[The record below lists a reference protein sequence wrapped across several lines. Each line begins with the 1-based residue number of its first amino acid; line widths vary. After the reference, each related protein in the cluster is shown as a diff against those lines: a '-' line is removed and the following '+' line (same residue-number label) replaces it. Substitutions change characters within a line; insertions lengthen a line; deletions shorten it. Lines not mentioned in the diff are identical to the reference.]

1 MNKTSAW
8 QTEVLSAR
16 DPAAI
21 VHAVAWLAAGEVAAL
36 PTETVYG
43 LAADA
48 TDIRAVARIFGAK
61 ERPHSDPLIVHLPSL
76 AWLDQIALL
85 TGAQAELAR
94 RLVARFWPGP
104 LTLVLPRRP
113 GEIDDLVTAGSS
125 HVAVRLSAHPVFRA
139 VIEQLDRPLAAPS
152 ANRFGRI
159 SPTTAAHVFTE
170 LGGRIPFILDGGT
183 TKHGLEST
191 IVAPGED
198 GRTWRILRHGPIT
211 AEMLAGFGGVEELEP
226 PAEPAAVLAA
236 PGQMAGHYAPR
247 TPLVLVDRAWLDGAL
262 AHEEIAGSGLLGFR
276 RDQPPRAA
284 GFARAEYL
292 SEAGD
297 LPEAATRLFA
307 ALRRLDESG
316 VERIFAERVPGEGVG
331 RAIMER
337 LSRAAAGSGGTSSL
351 RGAAGSDTF
360 APVSSLPTTEALPQ
374 TPPSPPAQQS
384 PLPPPRLAARE
395 ARSGRAVGI
404 VGLAVMFSRVLGLVR
419 EQLLAGLF
427 GAGIGTDA
435 FYAAFRA
442 PNLLR
447 DLFAEG
453 ALSTAFITTFS
464 KKIEIE
470 GDDSAWRLANKMA
483 TLLVVFMS
491 AITVLGILFSPLLI
505 DVLAPGFRSVPGKF
519 ELTVSLTRIMYPF
532 ILLVSLS
539 ALVMGMLNAKHV
551 FGAPAMASSFFN
563 LGSIIGGVGLGWW
576 LDPHFGRRAL
586 FGIAVGT
593 LIGGLLQLMSQLPAA
608 FRAGYRFRPDF
619 AWRDDGVRTILRL
632 MGPAVIAASAVQVNV
647 AVNGCFASFLKNGAV
662 TWLNN
667 SFRLMQLPLGIFGVA
682 IATVTLPLVSKSAA
696 RGDQT
701 AFRATL
707 ARALRLAFFLTIPS
721 AIGLICLGGPIISL
735 IYQHGRYTAFS
746 AEQTGATLQYYAIGL
761 VAYAGIK
768 VLAPAFYAL
777 DARTTPMNCSFISIG
792 INVLLNGIFT
802 VWLGWG
808 SRGLAFSTSLTAI
821 VNFGLLY
828 VLMRRLTGQLETRL
842 MIPTLAK
849 LAVAGAGLAAV
860 CLLGRSYLLAG
871 FYHFTFGHRCWSLLV
886 TIGAGG
892 LVFFAACYV
901 LRLSE
906 MQEAVVIFSRK
917 FHRGRGVAG
926 TN

>member
-1 MNKTSAW
+1 MNAPDAW
-8 QTEVLSAR
+8 RTEVLSGG
-16 DPAAI
+16 DAA
-21 VHAVAWLAAGEVAAL
+21 AVARAVEWLAAGEVVGL

-48 TDIRAVARIFGAK
+48 TDARAVARIFEAK
-61 ERPHSDPLIVHLPSL
+61 ERPLSDPLIVHLPSL
-76 AWLDQIALL
+76 AWLDEIALL
-85 TGAQAELAR
+85 GDAQADLAR

-113 GEIDDLVTAGSS
+113 GAIGDLVTAGSS
-125 HVAVRLSAHPVFRA
+125 HVAVRMSAHPVFRA

-159 SPTTAAHVFTE
+159 SPTTAAHVFAE
-170 LGGRIPFILDGGT
+170 LDGRIPLILDGGVT
-183 TKHGLEST
+183 HHGLEST

-198 GRTWRILRHGPIT
+198 GRSWRILRHGPIT
-211 AEMLAGFGGVEELEP
+211 VEMLAGFGV
-226 PAEPAAVLAA
+226 PAEAEPQAEAAAVRAA
-236 PGQMAGHYAPR
+236 PGQLAGHYAPR
-247 TPLVLVDRAWLDGAL
+247 TPLVLVDRLWLDRDISPA
-262 AHEEIAGSGLLGFR
+262 EIAASGLLGWR
-276 RDQPPRAA
+276 QDRPARAA
-284 GFARAEYL
+284 TFSQSEYL
-292 SEAGD
+292 SETGD
-297 LPEAATRLFA
+297 LTEAASRLFA

-316 VERIFAERVPGEGVG
+316 VERIFAERVPGEGIG

-337 LSRAAAGSGGTSSL
+337 LSRAAAGSGSGGTSSL
-351 RGAAGSDTF
+351 RAAGCSDTF
-360 APVSSLPTTEALPQ
+360 APVSSLPTTAALPS
-374 TPPSPPAQQS
+374 TPPSPVPPLTAQ
-384 PLPPPRLAARE
+384 A

-470 GDDSAWRLANKMA
+470 GDASAWKLANKMA

-491 AITVLGILFSPLLI
+491 AITVLGIVFSPLLI
-505 DVLAPGFRSVPGKF
+505 DVLAPGFRSIPGKF

-563 LGSIIGGVGLGWW
+563 LGSIVGGVGLGWW

-586 FGIAVGT
+586 FGIAIGT
-593 LIGGLLQLMSQLPAA
+593 LIGGLLQLTSQLPAV

-619 AWRDDGVRTILRL
+619 GWRDDGVRTILRL
-632 MGPAVIAASAVQVNV
+632 MGPAVIAASAVQINV

-696 RGDQT
+696 RGDKA

-721 AIGLICLGGPIISL
+721 AVGLVCLGGPIISL

-746 AEQTGATLQYYAIGL
+746 AEQTGATLQCYAIGL

-792 INVLLNGIFT
+792 INVLLNGVFT
-802 VWLGWG
+802 YWLGWG
-808 SRGLAFSTSLTAI
+808 PRGLALSTSLTAI

-828 VLMRRLTGQLETRL
+828 VLMRRLTGKLETRL

-849 LAVAGAGLAAV
+849 LALAGAALAMV

-871 FYHFTFGHRCWSLLV
+871 FYHFTFGHRCWSLLA

-906 MQEAVVIFSRK
+906 MQEAVEIFSRK
-917 FHRGRGVAG
+917 FSRARRAV
-926 TN
+926 